1 MVIPRAP
8 IHAVALKRICDGT
21 CKNYGVKKP
30 AAGGRYVA
38 GQARCQTCDMW
49 IDHQG
54 AHLFGGRPAT
64 AGSKGWFCNCCNYR
78 VRRNPRNIVYK
89 SKLRSNAY
97 DAGSM
102 TATDE
107 LGMRGAG
114 RGPRG
119 ASLGAGGDKEEEE
132 EHPRIDLSYF
142 NKKRALMLKELGA
155 LMARMGHDPE
165 NLAEGFPLRHGWT
178 ASDIATEFGAGFG
191 EVVRHAVGSE
201 PNKISLI
208 ADFEMA
214 RAKAGRVPTPQDMLE
229 HSRFAISDYKREFKS
244 WEHFLDRLGYDP
256 WYRGN

>member
-8 IHAVALKRICDGT
+8 IHTVALKRLCDGT

-30 AAGGRYVA
+30 AAGGRYMA

-49 IDHQG
+49 IDYQG

-64 AGSKGWFCNCCNYR
+64 EGSKGWFCNCCNYR

-102 TATDE
+102 TATDK
-107 LGMRGAG
+107 LGM
-114 RGPRG
+114 
-119 ASLGAGGDKEEEE
+119 SGAGGGEVVAEKEEEKG
-132 EHPRIDLSYF
+132 HPRIDLSYF
-142 NKKRALMLKELGA
+142 NKKRALMLRELGA
-155 LMARMGHDPE
+155 LMARMGRDPE
-165 NLAEGFPLRHGWT
+165 DLAEGFPLRHGWT
-178 ASDIATEFGAGFG
+178 TSDIATEFDAGFG
-191 EVVRHAVGSE
+191 EVVRYAAGSE

-214 RAKAGRVPTPQDMLE
+214 RAKAGRVPTLRDMLE
-229 HSRFAISDYKREFKS
+229 HSRFDISDYKKEFKS